1 MSVFSDEYG
10 RLSSVSNVGLVSD
23 SPFVW
28 ESGTIVPVWKAV
40 ERHSIQEGKVSYVVP
55 MLSSVRYYASD
66 AKGGRPARCEQNL
79 LISKHINTGQTSLGV
94 VFYIPDNDLRRSR
107 SLSDLSGLLVYTD
120 LRGKFKKIEKYI
132 DGEIYDGVYFGERE
146 SEIARERHQLFINR
160 IMEGLTV
167 FKVDYLHIETRCPA
181 PGDTVEINDEITT
194 PSYCNGN
201 CFLDLWWQNP
211 DFNFEND
218 TTAHSIPSASETML
232 GLTTMEPEEV
242 TEEVQVV
249 GVIPD
254 RQRIMEAVLI
264 IRLSDLLIVLRF
276 MANLSTMSVGMR
288 IISKDIKMKTRVSII

>member
-1 MSVFSDEYG
+1 MSEESERTESQEPSLNFTMEEAMSVFSDEYG

-146 SEIARERHQLFINR
+146 SEIAIERHQLFINR

-201 CFLDLWWQNP
+201 CFPDLWWQNP

-218 TTAHSIPSASETML
+218 TTAPLDT
-232 GLTTMEPEEV
+232 
-242 TEEVQVV
+242 V
-249 GVIPD
+249 GIGDYAWPD
-254 RQRIMEAVLI
+254 DNGTGGGDGGG
-264 IRLSDLLIVLRF
+264 SG
-276 MANLSTMSVGMR
+276 SGG
-288 IISKDIKMKTRVSII
+288 